1 MASPQLGN
9 GYTTIANEI
18 LEVLMGIKINAT
30 QYKIMICLI
39 RNTYGWNK
47 KSGPLSVSY
56 IAKATNLNDRQVR
69 RELTALIDTKMVK
82 VTKKQT
88 ATKPRELGI
97 NKNYEEW
104 KDYKPRV
111 GQGTK
116 KTEGTTETPGP
127 HGQERTTRTPQE
139 KPKKEQVNYKEVYDY
154 YKTLDLK
161 NHRNYTD
168 AMAKAIKKAMKENS
182 LTIEECKKL
191 LKRHEIKVKQSKSDK
206 YPVKLRSITEFF
218 GQKIDNNGG
227 SPLICAQYMDGEK
240 YGDIDPEAKSS
251 HKAKKWGPKQE
262 REIESYK
269 SMIENSDFTEEEK
282 QAYIDQK
289 KKEIKEREKITD

>member
-1 MASPQLGN
+1 MASPQLEN

-88 ATKPRELGI
+88 ATNPRELGI

-104 KDYKPRV
+104 KDYKPRL

-139 KPKKEQVNYKEVYDY
+139 KPKEGPTELSEEMNEWI
-154 YKTLDLK
+154 LK
-161 NHRNYTD
+161 NYPGITKRLE
-168 AMAKAIKKAMKENS
+168 AKKRREKVPKLIKKHGEEKFKKIFLHFVKEKKGEDPQFIGGEATIYNNFESIIERMEIAQKNNS
-182 LTIEECKKL
+182 QGESLSITQRDEIERLQGQIDLLEMDPTEENLKRIEEHK
-191 LKRHEIKVKQSKSDK
+191 E
-206 YPVKLRSITEFF
+206 
-218 GQKIDNNGG
+218 KIR
-227 SPLICAQYMDGEK
+227 Q
-240 YGDIDPEAKSS
+240 
-251 HKAKKWGPKQE
+251 
-262 REIESYK
+262 
-269 SMIENSDFTEEEK
+269 
-282 QAYIDQK
+282 
-289 KKEIKEREKITD
+289 IKESVKGG